1 MVVIGGAV
9 GNISLPTVEQITS
22 SSTGYLYQAFVKYQD
37 VKDVFLFAP
46 SDNFIYAPKLN
57 AAFHVTKNTLFKV
70 TFQGGFYNWRQSR
83 LDQYVQIMVNDYLIF
98 YNRLIPNTN
107 QRVTL
112 LSGVSNRQTDAMG
125 GYYYDATNADTMVP
139 LTRVAMVYLP
149 PGLYTFNVGVRSVFG
164 SGRLIG
170 GTVTY
175 ELTQIDNNNNKE
187 DLGDFKLTKLPL

>member
-1 MVVIGGAV
+1 MHFASVLLTLLTMVVIGGAV
-9 GNISLPTVEQITS
+9 GKISLPTVKQITS
-22 SSTGYLYQAFVKYQD
+22 SSTGYLYQAF
-37 VKDVFLFAP
+37 
-46 SDNFIYAPKLN
+46 KLN
-57 AAFHVTKNTLFKV
+57 AAFQVTKNTLFKV
-70 TFQGGFYNWRQSR
+70 TFQGSFYNWRQSR
-83 LDQYVQIMVNDYLIF
+83 LDQYVQIMVNDYLSF

-149 PGLYTFNVGVRSVFG
+149 PGIYSFNVGVRSVFG
-164 SGRLIG
+164 SGRLID

-175 ELTQIDNNNNKE
+175 ELIQIDNNDNKE